1 MSSKLYITVKWAF
14 VLFIT
19 LVGASERTIWFTATG
34 NEERLA
40 PTARCGVL
48 TACAM
53 NPGYEVVVMS
63 FVPLDV
69 ADLAPY
75 CSNRLRVLV
84 TTPEVVTMP

>member
-1 MSSKLYITVKWAF
+1 
-14 VLFIT
+14 
-19 LVGASERTIWFTATG
+19 
-34 NEERLA
+34 
-40 PTARCGVL
+40 
-48 TACAM
+48 M